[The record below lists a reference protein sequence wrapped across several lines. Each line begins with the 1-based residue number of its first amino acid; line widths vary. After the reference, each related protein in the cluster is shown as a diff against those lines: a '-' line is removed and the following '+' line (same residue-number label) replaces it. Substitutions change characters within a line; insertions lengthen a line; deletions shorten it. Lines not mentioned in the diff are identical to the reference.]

1 VNCETRQEQL
11 EWIAF
16 EGELE
21 ALVDEQ
27 REHLETCAS
36 CSSHFALLEK
46 LVGHARD
53 TQPTPLSAE
62 LRASV
67 HERATRALRASH
79 STPTTQSTGAAQ
91 STRATQSNP
100 IFRWE
105 IAAPLAVALLAL
117 PIAIGQGWLWTHG
130 ISLLLEP
137 WLPSS
142 VLTGLTIFYAASAAL
157 TLGGL
162 YGSLP
167 FAVAYA
173 NRNHLEA
180 Q

>member
-1 VNCETRQEQL
+1 MNCEARQEQL
-11 EWIAF
+11 ERIAF
-16 EGELE
+16 EGGAE

-27 REHLETCAS
+27 REHLEACAP
-36 CSSHFALLEK
+36 CASHFALLQQLIGE
-46 LVGHARD
+46 ARD
-53 TQPTPLSAE
+53 AQPTPLSPQ

-67 HERATRALRASH
+67 HERATRALRA
-79 STPTTQSTGAAQ
+79 TQVLPAAD
-91 STRATQSNP
+91 SNP

-130 ISLLLEP
+130 FSVLLGP
-137 WLPSS
+137 WLPAS

-167 FAVAYA
+167 LAIAYA
-173 NRNHLEA
+173 NRNRLEA
-180 Q
+180 P

>member
-1 VNCETRQEQL
+1 MNCDARQEQL
-11 EWIAF
+11 ERIAF

-21 ALVDEQ
+21 ALADEQ
-27 REHLETCAS
+27 REHLADCAP
-36 CSSHFALLEK
+36 CASHFALLQLLIGE
-46 LVGHARD
+46 ARD
-53 TQPTPLSAE
+53 AQPAPLSPQ

-67 HERATRALRASH
+67 HERATRALRATRARPASH
-79 STPTTQSTGAAQ
+79 SKS
-91 STRATQSNP
+91 

-117 PIAIGQGWLWTHG
+117 PIAIGQGWLRTRG
-130 ISLLLEP
+130 LSALLEP
-137 WLPSS
+137 WLPAS

-167 FAVAYA
+167 FAIAYA
-173 NRNHLEA
+173 NRNRLEA
-180 Q
+180 T